1 MYKYKQINLNKED
14 VKKDLEKAIK
24 ETEEDLNGTFGDVEP
39 MYWINDI
46 PVINSSAIT
55 EEFDTQFA
63 SLISFAD
70 GTSIIITDILFNK
83 YLTEDEQNVILAH
96 EIGHYEYRKK
106 GVDKKSMSRLE
117 WEILADDYAVNIYG
131 YERVLDTL
139 FKTAKIAQ
147 LVYDDIDTDE
157 IRDRMVEIQIRQIR
171 NR

>member
-70 GTSIIITDILFNK
+70 GSAVIITDILFNK

-106 GVDKKSMSRLE
+106 GVNKKSMSRLE

-131 YERVLDTL
+131 HEKVLDAL
-139 FKTAKIAQ
+139 YKTAKIAQ
-147 LVYDDIDTDE
+147 LIYDDIDTDE

>member
-1 MYKYKQINLNKED
+1 MYNYKQINLNKED

-24 ETEEDLNGTFGDVEP
+24 ETEGDLNGTFADVEP
-39 MYWINDI
+39 MYYVNDI

-83 YLTEDEQNVILAH
+83 YLSEDEQNVILAH
-96 EIGHYEYRKK
+96 EIGHFEYRNK
-106 GVDKKSMSRLE
+106 GIDKKSMSKLE
-117 WEILADDYAVNIYG
+117 WEILADMYAVNMYG
-131 YERVLDTL
+131 HEKVLDTL

-147 LVYDDIDTDE
+147 LIYDDIDTDE
-157 IRDRMVEIQIRQIR
+157 IKYRMVEIQMNQLK

>member
-24 ETEEDLNGTFGDVEP
+24 ETEDDLNGTFGNVEP

-70 GTSIIITDILFNK
+70 GSAVIITDILFNK

-131 YERVLDTL
+131 HEKVLDAL
-139 FKTAKIAQ
+139 YKTAKIAQ
-147 LVYDDIDTDE
+147 LIYDDIDTDE

>member
-1 MYKYKQINLNKED
+1 MYEYKQIKLNKED

-24 ETEEDLNGTFGDVEP
+24 ETEGDLNGTFGDVEP
-39 MYWINDI
+39 MYYINDI

-106 GVDKKSMSRLE
+106 GVDKKSMSNLE
-117 WEILADDYAVNIYG
+117 WEILADMYAVNMYG
-131 YERVLDTL
+131 HEKVLDTL

-147 LVYDDIDTDE
+147 LIYDDIDTDE
-157 IRDRMVEIQIRQIR
+157 IRDRMVEIQMNQLR

>member
-1 MYKYKQINLNKED
+1 MYEYKQIKLNKED

-24 ETEEDLNGTFGDVEP
+24 ETEGDLNGTFGDVEP
-39 MYWINDI
+39 MYYINDI

-106 GVDKKSMSRLE
+106 GVDKKSMSNLE
-117 WEILADDYAVNIYG
+117 WEILADMYAVNMYG
-131 YERVLDTL
+131 HEKVLDTL
-139 FKTAKIAQ
+139 FKIAKIAQ
-147 LVYDDIDTDE
+147 LIYDDIDTDE
-157 IRDRMVEIQIRQIR
+157 IRDRMVEIQMNQLR